1 MDLTEYSDNDRGVV
15 LFTALMFVLIMSILG
30 TIACIITANDSTIAV
45 NHEVSRKAFYS
56 AEAGVHF
63 ALASIQKDLKANTMT
78 LPETDG
84 AAVSLS
90 SCMQPSD
97 PDITDILFEY
107 LPTGAP
113 VLTRI
118 AENEYQFTARGYGA
132 RNADADIRVTFR
144 KRSAFKFGAF
154 GDKGITAPEFS
165 NFYGYDSTVTLTPG
179 GDDGTNLCDIGS
191 NQSVTLSGNTEVHGH
206 IGLGSSETITAVY
219 NPIGNPEPHIYGIGN
234 AVRTVGHIEPDPLGI
249 VGGEYAE
256 KINSCRIFS
265 DNGMIPADL
274 ILGNGES
281 VTLAGKSSGANYYFT
296 NIELK
301 TGSTMNIDT
310 LAGPVNLFISGELNG
325 KNGTITH
332 ASGDPKKFAILS
344 DRSDPVSLSNSSA
357 FYGLV
362 YAPFADL
369 DIFNGAAIYGAIHA
383 KTVDVKNSGNFYFD
397 IALKD
402 KYLTKDVTLSS
413 WYEVRR

>member
-1 MDLTEYSDNDRGVV
+1 
-15 LFTALMFVLIMSILG
+15 MFVFIMSILG

-45 NHEVSRKAFYS
+45 NLEVSRKAFYS
-56 AEAGVHF
+56 ADAGVHF
-63 ALASIQKDLKANTMT
+63 ALASIQKGLKANTVT

-90 SCMQPSD
+90 SCMLPSD
-97 PDITDILFEY
+97 PDITDIRFEY

-118 AENEYQFTARGYGA
+118 AVNIYQFAVRGYGY

-154 GDKGITAPEFS
+154 GDNGITAPEFS
-165 NFYGYDSTVTLTPG
+165 YFYGYDSTVSLTPV
-179 GDDGTNLCDIGS
+179 GDDGTNQCDIGS
-191 NQSVTLSGNTEVHGH
+191 NHSVLLSGNTEVHGH

-219 NPIGNPEPHIYGIGN
+219 IPIGNPEPQIYGIGN
-234 AVRTVGHIEPDPLGI
+234 AVRTVGRIEPDPLGI

-256 KINSCRIFS
+256 KLNDCRTFS

-281 VTLAGKSSGANYYFT
+281 VTLAGKSGGANYYFT

-301 TGSTMNIDT
+301 TGATMNIDT
-310 LAGPVNLFISGELNG
+310 LSGPVNLFISGELNG

-332 ASGDPKKFAILS
+332 ASGDPKKFAIFS

-357 FYGLV
+357 FYGVV

-369 DIFNGAAIYGAIHA
+369 DIFNGAAIYGAILA
-383 KTVDVKNSGNFYFD
+383 KTIDVKNSGNFYFD

-402 KYLTKDVTLSS
+402 KYLIKDVTMSS
-413 WYEVRR
+413 WYDVRR

>member
-1 MDLTEYSDNDRGVV
+1 LNLTENSGNDRGVV

-45 NHEVSRKAFYS
+45 NHEVSRRAFYS
-56 AEAGVHF
+56 AEAGVYF

-84 AAVSLS
+84 ATVSLS
-90 SCMQPSD
+90 SCMLPSD

-118 AENEYQFTARGYGA
+118 AENEYQFTARGYSS

-165 NFYGYDSTVTLTPG
+165 NFYGYDSTVSLTPV
-179 GDDGTNLCDIGS
+179 GDDGTNQCDIGS
-191 NQSVTLSGNTEVHGH
+191 NHIVTLSGNTEVHGH
-206 IGLGSSETITAVY
+206 IGLGGSETITAVY
-219 NPIGNPEPHIYGIGN
+219 NPIGNPEPRIYGSGN
-234 AVRTVGHIEPDPLGI
+234 AVRTVGRVEPDPLGI

-256 KINSCRIFS
+256 KLNDCRSFS

-274 ILGNGES
+274 VLGNGES
-281 VTLAGKSSGANYYFT
+281 VTLAGKSGGANYYFT

-301 TGSTMNIDT
+301 TGATLNIDT
-310 LAGPVNLFISGELNG
+310 LAGPVNLFISGELDG

-332 ASGDPKKFAILS
+332 ASGDSRKFAIFS

-357 FYGLV
+357 FYGVV
-362 YAPFADL
+362 YVPFAGL
-369 DIFNGAAIYGAIHA
+369 DIFNGAAIYGAIIA
-383 KTVDVKNSGNFYFD
+383 GTVDMKNSGNYYFD

-402 KYLTKDVTLSS
+402 KYLTKDVAMSS

>member
-1 MDLTEYSDNDRGVV
+1 LDFTENPGNNRGVV

-30 TIACIITANDSTIAV
+30 TIACIITANDSTTAV

-63 ALASIQKDLKANTMT
+63 ALASIQKNLKANTMT

-84 AAVSLS
+84 AVESLS
-90 SCMQPSD
+90 SCMLPSD
-97 PDITDILFEY
+97 PDITDIFFEY

-118 AENEYQFTARGYGA
+118 TENEYQFTARGYGT
-132 RNADADIRVTFR
+132 RNADADIRVTF
-144 KRSAFKFGAF
+144 KNRSAFKFGAF
-154 GDKGITAPEFS
+154 GDKGFTAPEFS
-165 NFYGYDSTVTLTPG
+165 YFYGYDSSVTLNPG
-179 GDDGTNLCDIGS
+179 GDDGTNSCDIAS
-191 NQSVTLSGNTEVHGH
+191 NHSVTLSGNTEVHGH

-234 AVRTVGHIEPDPLGI
+234 AVRTVGRVEPDPLGI

-256 KINSCRIFS
+256 KLNSCRIFS
-265 DNGMIPADL
+265 DNGIIPVDL

-281 VTLAGKSSGANYYFT
+281 VTLVGKSGGANYYFT

-301 TGSTMNIDT
+301 TGATMNINT
-310 LAGPVNLFISGELNG
+310 LDGPVNLFISGELDG

-332 ASGDPKKFAILS
+332 ASGDPKKFAIFS
-344 DRSDPVSLSNSSA
+344 DRSEPVSISNSSA
-357 FYGLV
+357 FYGVV
-362 YAPFADL
+362 YTPFADL
-369 DIFNGAAIYGAIHA
+369 DIFNGAAFYGAIFA
-383 KTVDVKNSGNFYFD
+383 KTIDMKKSGIFYFD

-402 KYLTKDVTLSS
+402 KYLTKDVAMSS

>member
-1 MDLTEYSDNDRGVV
+1 MDPTEYSGNDRGVV

-45 NHEVSRKAFYS
+45 NNEVSRKAFYS

-63 ALASIQKDLKANTMT
+63 ALASIQKGLKANTMT
-78 LPETDG
+78 LPETTG
-84 AAVSLS
+84 ATVSLS
-90 SCMQPSD
+90 SCMLPSD

-118 AENEYQFTARGYGA
+118 AENEYQFTVRGYGS
-132 RNADADIRVTFR
+132 RNADADIHVTFR

-154 GDKGITAPEFS
+154 GDKGFTAPEFS
-165 NFYGYDSTVTLTPG
+165 NFYGYDSTVSLTPV
-179 GDDGTNLCDIGS
+179 GDDGTNRCDIGS

-206 IGLGSSETITAVY
+206 IGLGSSETIAAIY
-219 NPIGNPEPHIYGIGN
+219 NPTGNPEPRIYGTGN
-234 AVRTVGHIEPDPLGI
+234 VVRTVGRVEPDPLGI

-256 KINSCRIFS
+256 KLNDCRFFN

-274 ILGNGES
+274 ILGNGET
-281 VTLAGKSSGANYYFT
+281 VTLSGKPGGANYHFT
-296 NIELK
+296 SIELK
-301 TGSTMNIDT
+301 TGATMNIDT
-310 LAGPVNLFISGELNG
+310 LAGPVNLFISGELDG

-332 ASGDPKKFAILS
+332 DSGDPRKFNIFA
-344 DRSDPVSLSNSSA
+344 DRSDPVSLATSSA
-357 FYGLV
+357 FYGVV

-369 DIFNGAAIYGAIHA
+369 DIFNGAAFYGAIHA

-397 IALKD
+397 IALKNRF
-402 KYLTKDVTLSS
+402 LTKAVAISS

>member
-1 MDLTEYSDNDRGVV
+1 MDLTEYSANDRGVV

-63 ALASIQKDLKANTMT
+63 ALASIQNGLKANIMT
-78 LPETDG
+78 LPETTG

-90 SCMQPSD
+90 SCMLPSD

-113 VLTRI
+113 VLTQI
-118 AENEYQFTARGYGA
+118 TGNEYQFTVRGYGS
-132 RNADADIRVTFR
+132 RKADADIRVTFR

-154 GDKGITAPEFS
+154 GNMGIAAPEFS
-165 NFYGYDSTVTLTPG
+165 NFYGYDSTISLTPA
-179 GDDGTNLCDIGS
+179 GDDGTNQCDIGS
-191 NQSVTLSGNTEVHGH
+191 NQSVTLSSNTEVHGH
-206 IGLGSSETITAVY
+206 IGLGSSESITAVY
-219 NPIGNPEPHIYGIGN
+219 NPNGNPMPRIYGTGN
-234 AVRTVGHIEPDPLGI
+234 AVRTVGRVESDPLGI

-256 KINSCRIFS
+256 KLHDCRIFS
-265 DNGMIPADL
+265 DNRMIPSDL

-281 VTLAGKSSGANYYFT
+281 VTLVGKSGGANYYFS

-301 TGSTMNIDT
+301 TGATMNIDT
-310 LAGPVNLFISGELNG
+310 LAGPVNLFISGELDG

-332 ASGDPKKFAILS
+332 ASGDPKKFAIFS
-344 DRSDPVSLSNSSA
+344 DRSDPISLSNSSA
-357 FYGLV
+357 FYGV
-362 YAPFADL
+362 IYAPFADL
-369 DIFNGAAIYGAIHA
+369 DIFNGAAIYGAIFA
-383 KTVDVKNSGNFYFD
+383 KIVDVKNSGNFYFD
-397 IALKD
+397 VALKD
-402 KYLTKDVTLSS
+402 KYLAKDVAMSS

>member
-1 MDLTEYSDNDRGVV
+1 MENSGNDRGVV

-30 TIACIITANDSTIAV
+30 TIACIITANDSTTAV

-56 AEAGVHF
+56 AEAGIHF

-84 AAVSLS
+84 STVTLS
-90 SCMQPSD
+90 SCMLSPD

-118 AENEYQFTARGYGA
+118 AENEYQFTARGYCS
-132 RNADADIRVTFR
+132 RNADADIRVTFK

-165 NFYGYDSTVTLTPG
+165 NFYGYDSTVSLTPV
-179 GDDGTNLCDIGS
+179 GDDGTNQCNIGS
-191 NQSVTLSGNTEVHGH
+191 NRNVTLSGNTEVHGY
-206 IGLGSSETITAVY
+206 IGLGSTDTITAVY
-219 NPIGNPEPHIYGIGN
+219 NPIGNPEPQIYGTGN
-234 AVRTVGHIEPDPLGI
+234 AVRTVGRVEPDPLGI

-256 KINSCRIFS
+256 KLNDCRSSS

-281 VTLAGKSSGANYYFT
+281 ITLAGKSGGANYYFL

-301 TGSTMNIDT
+301 TGATIHIDT
-310 LAGPVNLFISGELNG
+310 LAGPVNLFISGELDG
-325 KNGTITH
+325 KNGIITH
-332 ASGDPKKFAILS
+332 ASGDPKKFAIFS
-344 DRSDPVSLSNSSA
+344 DKTDPISLSNSSA
-357 FYGLV
+357 FHGVV
-362 YAPFADL
+362 YVPFADL
-369 DIFNGAAIYGAIHA
+369 EVFNGAAIYGAIHA
-383 KTVDVKNSGNFYFD
+383 KTIDVKNAGNFYFD
-397 IALKD
+397 VALKD
-402 KYLTKDVTLSS
+402 KYLSKDVAMSS

>member
-1 MDLTEYSDNDRGVV
+1 LDLTENSGNDHGVV

-30 TIACIITANDSTIAV
+30 TIACIITANDSTTAI

-63 ALASIQKDLKANTMT
+63 ALASIHKSMKANTMT

-84 AAVSLS
+84 AGVSLS
-90 SCMQPSD
+90 SWMLPSG
-97 PDITDILFEY
+97 PDITDIRFEY

-113 VLTRI
+113 ILARI
-118 AENEYQFTARGYGA
+118 AVNEYQLTARGYGS

-154 GDKGITAPEFS
+154 GDKEITAPEFS
-165 NFYGYDSTVTLTPG
+165 YFYGYDSTVSLTPV
-179 GDDGTNLCDIGS
+179 GDDGTNQCDIGS
-191 NQSVTLSGNTEVHGH
+191 NQSVSLSGNTEVHGH

-219 NPIGNPEPHIYGIGN
+219 NPNGNPAPQIYGTGN
-234 AVRTVGHIEPDPLGI
+234 AVRTHGRVAPDPLGI

-256 KINSCRIFS
+256 KLNDCRSFS
-265 DNGMIPADL
+265 DNGMIPVDL

-281 VTLAGKSSGANYYFT
+281 VTLVGKSGGANYYFT

-301 TGSTMNIDT
+301 TGATLNVDT
-310 LAGPVNLFISGELNG
+310 SGGPVNLFISGELNG
-325 KNGTITH
+325 KNGTISH
-332 ASGDPKKFAILS
+332 ASGDPKKFAIFS
-344 DRSDPVSLSNSSA
+344 DRSDPISLSNSNA
-357 FYGLV
+357 FYGVV

-369 DIFNGAAIYGAIHA
+369 DIFNGAAIYGAILA
-383 KTVDVKNSGNFYFD
+383 KTVNLNNSGNFYFD

-402 KYLTKDVTLSS
+402 KYLTKDVAMSS

>member
-1 MDLTEYSDNDRGVV
+1 MNLTENSGNDRGMV

-63 ALASIQKDLKANTMT
+63 GLAAIQKGLKANTMS

-84 AAVSLS
+84 ATVSLS
-90 SCMQPSD
+90 SCMLPSD
-97 PDITDILFEY
+97 PDITDILFAY

-118 AENEYQFTARGYGA
+118 AVNEYQFTARGYGA
-132 RNADADIRVTFR
+132 RNADADIRATFR

-154 GDKGITAPEFS
+154 GDKGITAPQYS
-165 NFYGYDSTVTLTPG
+165 HFYGYDSTVSLTPV
-179 GDDGTNLCDIGS
+179 GDDGTNQCDIGS
-191 NQSVTLSGNTEVHGH
+191 NQRVTLFGNTDVHGH
-206 IGLGSSETITAVY
+206 IGLGSSEEMTAVY
-219 NPIGNPEPHIYGIGN
+219 NPTGKPEPRIYGSGI
-234 AVRTVGHIEPDPLGI
+234 AVRAIGRVEPDPLGI
-249 VGGEYAE
+249 VGGEYA
-256 KINSCRIFS
+256 KKLNDSRS
-265 DNGMIPADL
+265 VNDNGRIPADL

-281 VTLAGKSSGANYYFT
+281 VTLTGKSGGANYYFT

-301 TGSTMNIDT
+301 AGATLNINT
-310 LAGPVNLFISGELNG
+310 LAGPVNLFMSGELAG

-332 ASGDPKKFAILS
+332 AGEDPKKFAIFS
-344 DRSDPVSLSNSSA
+344 DKSDPISLSNSSA
-357 FYGLV
+357 FYGVV

-369 DIFNGAAIYGAIHA
+369 DIFNGAAIYGAILA
-383 KTVDVKNSGNFYFD
+383 KTVEVKNSGNIYFD
-397 IALKD
+397 ISLKD
-402 KYLTKDVTLSS
+402 KYLTREVVMST